1 VSIEPVRE
9 QSEIKETPIS
19 LPFPTAWWG
28 RLLYGLFVTILPA
41 FSFWATQL
49 LKPEWQ
55 NGDLSSY
62 IILLLFPEAS
72 LMFFPLLAYS
82 IICYLLL
89 LLVPTR
95 FSGSFVVRAG
105 IYTGVL
111 LALHYSIVV
120 LIYSLDS
127 FVYVIF
133 LIWIFPFVFSVI
145 YRWAVSKWTLSKV
158 NKILFIL
165 IPVALLIGTWISR
178 GSVPFLVLVALT
190 MAAPFWSFLLSL
202 RAAIWLFKNYETKLT
217 LPGGLGLTA
226 WIAAYITALRFDI
239 LKMYELY
246 AALPPTPPPDCY
258 IATAA
263 ACGHPQFVGSKI
275 VQRAD
280 GKSMQVNGQLQL
292 LKCAELALLAVNPHL
307 HKLLRRIYD
316 VVGKLLARGIQNPFM
331 ADMAYLL
338 LKPWERCA
346 VFVLKLI
353 IPEIESIS
361 RRMYIQ

>member
-1 VSIEPVRE
+1 VSLEPVTE
-9 QSEIKETPIS
+9 QTEIKEFPIP

-28 RLLYGLFVTILPA
+28 RVLYGLFVTILPA
-41 FSFWATQL
+41 FSFWAIQI

-55 NGDLSSY
+55 TGELQAY

-72 LMFFPLLAYS
+72 LLFFPLLAYS
-82 IICYLLL
+82 VICYLLL

-120 LIYSLDS
+120 MIYSLDS
-127 FVYVIF
+127 FFYVIF

-145 YRWAVSKWTLSKV
+145 YRWAVARWTSSKV
-158 NKILFIL
+158 NNALFIL
-165 IPVALLIGTWISR
+165 IPGALLIGTFITR
-178 GSVPFLVLVALT
+178 GNFPFLVLVALT
-190 MAAPFWSFLLSL
+190 MAAPFWSFLLAL
-202 RAAIWLFKNYETKLT
+202 QAAIWLFKNYETKLT
-217 LPGGLGLTA
+217 LPRGLGLAA
-226 WIAAYITALRFDI
+226 WMVAYIAAWRFDI

-263 ACGHPQFVGSKI
+263 ARGHPQIVNSRT

-280 GKSMQVNGQLQL
+280 GKSVQVNGQLQV
-292 LKCAELALLAVNPHL
+292 LKCAELALLAVNPRL
-307 HKLLRRIYD
+307 HKFLRQIYD
-316 VVGKLLARGIQNPFM
+316 VIGKSLARRIQNPFM

-338 LKPWERCA
+338 LKPWELLA
-346 VFVLKLI
+346 GVVLKIIVPDIDLI
-353 IPEIESIS
+353 SKEI
-361 RRMYIQ
+361 YTN